1 MIVRWLSF
9 VVPSVHQT
17 KGALYDYHHQNVCIT
32 RLADG
37 SAERR
42 WVLPVPGSVYRAGGE
57 GAQGRDD
64 RNALQR

>member
-1 MIVRWLSF
+1 M
-9 VVPSVHQT
+9 VVFCGAKCAPNE
-17 KGALYDYHHQNVCIT
+17 GALYDYHHQSVRIT

-42 WVLPVPGSVYRAGGE
+42 WVLPVPGSVHRAGGE

-64 RNALQR
+64 RNALQRGF